1 MYLKQLIASKKTVFS
16 LEDLGKIWKIEDKN
30 YLKVVAS
37 RLFRRGAILRI
48 RRGLY
53 ALRESY
59 DVFELAN
66 KLRSPSYVSMETVLQ
81 KNNVIFQDYGST
93 IFSVSDNTML
103 KQVADKSFQYCK
115 VKESVLSNPLGIV
128 SVGQAVVATAERAVC
143 DRIYLSP
150 RYYFDNLRGL
160 DMKKLV
166 ALSKIYEN
174 TRVEKEVE
182 ELIRNNK

>member
-1 MYLKQLIASKKTVFS
+1 MYLKQLTASQKTVFS
-16 LEDLGKIWKIEDKN
+16 LEDLGKIWKIEDKD

-37 RLFRRGAILRI
+37 RLFQRGAILRI

-53 ALRESY
+53 ALRDSY
-59 DVFELAN
+59 DLLELAN
-66 KLRSPSYVSMETVLQ
+66 KLRSPSYVSLETVLQ

-93 IFSVSDNTML
+93 VFSLSDNTML
-103 KQVADKSFQYCK
+103 KQIAEKSFQYCK
-115 VKESVLSNPLGIV
+115 AKESVLSNPLGVI
-128 SVGQAVVATAERAVC
+128 SVGQSVVATVERAVC

-160 DMKKLV
+160 DLKKLS
-166 ALSKIYEN
+166 AISKIYGN

-182 ELIRNNK
+182 ALIQNNK